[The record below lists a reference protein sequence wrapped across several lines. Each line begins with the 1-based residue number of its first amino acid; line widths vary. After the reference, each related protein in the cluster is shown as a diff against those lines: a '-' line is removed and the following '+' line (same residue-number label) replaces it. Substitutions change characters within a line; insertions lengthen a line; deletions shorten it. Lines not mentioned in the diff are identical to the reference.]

1 MKLRLKINLAFL
13 VTFVIIAGIYGAILY
28 PFEMKRHNAMIEQ
41 IKVSLI
47 SIVEQKKED
56 IANEI
61 FILQKE
67 ALKLSL
73 DDLLEFKDVVSVS
86 VYSPD
91 GKLIATTEDTSPSDL
106 PQSEMTIIEN
116 GLFFVKEVWQNQPVL
131 TYRNSIDVISKKVG
145 LLKLRTTLNEL
156 ERSQRLTFLIFTA
169 LLLTILVV
177 IYGLLNTLL
186 MRSVLRPVYLL
197 NNSMQHIQKSLAG
210 EQDNFMRQYEAEKIE
225 QTFNLMSADLN
236 KYYNSQDEI
245 GTMAQSFKKM
255 NAALKVAY
263 SAIQKAEEN
272 YRGIFE
278 NAVEGIF
285 QITPQGRFISAN
297 PSLARIMGYDSPGDL
312 IKSVTDLALQ
322 CYADKKDYTELSE
335 QIRLQGRVSGFE
347 KQFRRKDGS
356 VFWGTISVIRVSDE
370 NGETRYYEG
379 SFIDITQRKEKER
392 AEKEREA
399 AESATQAKSEFLASM
414 SHEIRTPMN
423 AIIGLT
429 ELALKTHLDAKQKD
443 YLKKV
448 SLSAKSLLGIINDIL
463 DFSKI
468 EAGKLNLE
476 TAPFFLPKVL
486 DKLTSVFYI
495 KTAEKGIELLTHFDE
510 DVPWHLIGDAL
521 RLEQVLI
528 NLVNNAIK
536 FTDHGEILISLDLI
550 KKTSDRVRIRFS
562 VSDTGVGIP
571 ADKISGL
578 FQSFQQADTSTTR
591 KYGGTGLGLAIC
603 KQLAELMQGHIG
615 VESESGKGST
625 FYFEAEFDLQT
636 DVEEEKPVPPPD
648 LACLHVLV
656 AENNPVSSKVI
667 NHMLKSLLFE
677 TTSVTSGEEVLEHL
691 KDADKH
697 YDLSIMAWMLKG
709 MDGITASTML
719 KNDTK
724 LAHTPIIMMSAYDSD
739 GTLARQSEQIGV
751 NAFLTKPL
759 NPSTLFDTIMDV
771 FGYEGLAKY
780 RREKTTA
787 PDVGKME
794 GIRGALILLAE
805 DNEINQQVAVEL
817 LESVGLLVDIATN
830 GQEAVDAEGK
840 KEYDAVLMDIQMPVM
855 DGHEATQA
863 IIKTGSRVPI
873 IAMTAHAMSGEK
885 GKCLKLGMKD
895 YVTKPIDTNQLFNTL
910 IRHIEPREREIPPLP
925 IKTAPDH
932 SETDETDLPIS
943 LPGFDIEAGIARV
956 AGNKQ
961 LYQDLLLKLA
971 QNYHDIDKDIKKAVQ
986 SSDLEEAAKLAHK
999 IKGMAGNLGADAL
1012 QKAAFNLETVLSEE
1026 LTDELNHYL
1035 NIFSEVLDQVVT
1047 SVRALEDEL
1056 KDGDTD
1062 SSDAEDTPV
1071 DIEEVRPLLNR
1082 IADLMVSDYGEAI
1095 NQINNLKR
1103 ILGKSEVKEEFGKLE
1118 TYLEEFNDAE
1128 ALNCLNRIAEKLN
1141 IVLGD

>member
-1 MKLRLKINLAFL
+1 MKLRLKINLSFL

-28 PFEMKRHNAMIEQ
+28 PFEMRRHNAMIEQ

-47 SIVEQKKED
+47 SIVEQKKEE

-73 DDLLEFKDVVSVS
+73 NALLEFKDVVSVS

-91 GKLIATTEDTSPSDL
+91 GKLIVTTEDTSPSDL
-106 PQSEMTIIEN
+106 PQSEMTIIKN
-116 GLFFVKEVWQNQPVL
+116 GLLFVKEVWQDQPVL
-131 TYRNSIDVISKKVG
+131 TYRISIDVISKKVG
-145 LLKLRTTLNEL
+145 FLKMRTTLVEL

-197 NNSMQHIQKSLAG
+197 KNSMRRIQNSLAG
-210 EQDNFMRQYEAEKIE
+210 EQDNHVMQYKAEKIKL
-225 QTFNLMSADLN
+225 TFNEMSAELT
-236 KYYNSQDEI
+236 KAYNSQDEI
-245 GTMAQSFKKM
+245 GSLARSFKQM
-255 NAALKVAY
+255 VSALQVAY
-263 SAIQKAEEN
+263 TGIQKTEAK

-285 QITPQGRFISAN
+285 QIAPPGHFVSAN
-297 PSLARIMGYDSPGDL
+297 PSLARILGYDTPDNL
-312 IKSVTDLALQ
+312 IASVTDIALQ
-322 CYADKKDYTELSE
+322 CYANKEDYTELSE
-335 QIRLQGRVSGFE
+335 QIRLQGRVAGFE

-356 VFWGTISVIRVSDE
+356 IFWGSLSIMRVSDE
-370 NGETRYYEG
+370 NGETHYYEG
-379 SFIDITQRKEKER
+379 SFIDITERKEKER
-392 AEKEREA
+392 AETEREA

-448 SLSAKSLLGIINDIL
+448 SLSANSLLGIINDIL

-468 EAGKLNLE
+468 EAGKLHLE
-476 TAPFFLPKVL
+476 AAPFFLPKVL
-486 DKLTSVFYI
+486 DKLASVFYI

-536 FTDHGEILISLDLI
+536 FTDYGEILISANLV
-550 KKTSDRVRIRFS
+550 KKNSDYVRIRFS

-571 ADKISGL
+571 SDKISRL
-578 FQSFQQADTSTTR
+578 FQSFQQADSSTTR

-603 KQLAELMQGHIG
+603 KRLAELMQGHIG

-625 FYFEAEFDLQT
+625 FYFEAKFGLPT
-636 DVEEEKPVPPPD
+636 DVETQKPITPPD
-648 LACLHVLV
+648 LAGLRVLV
-656 AENNPVSSKVI
+656 AENNPVSAKVI
-667 NHMLKSLLFE
+667 NHMLKSLSFK
-677 TTSVTSGEEVLEHL
+677 TASVTSGEEVLEHL
-691 KDADKH
+691 KDADRH
-697 YDLSIMAWMLKG
+697 YDLTIMAWILKG
-709 MDGITASTML
+709 MDGITASTMV
-719 KNDTK
+719 KNDPE

-739 GTLARQSEQIGV
+739 GTVARQSEQIGV

-787 PDVGKME
+787 PDAGKME
-794 GIRGALILLAE
+794 GIRGGLILLAE

-817 LESVGLLVDIATN
+817 LESVGLVVDVAVN
-830 GQEAVDAEGK
+830 GQEAVDAAGK
-840 KEYDAVLMDIQMPVM
+840 KEYDVVLMDIQMPVM
-855 DGHEATQA
+855 DGYEATKA
-863 IIKTGSRVPI
+863 IIKMGLPVPI

-895 YVTKPIDTNQLFNTL
+895 YVTKPIDTSQLFNTL
-910 IRHIEPREREIPPLP
+910 IRHIEPRERETPPLP
-925 IKTAPDH
+925 IKTASDH
-932 SETDETDLPIS
+932 AGTDETDLPIS
-943 LPGFDIEAGIARV
+943 LPGFDIESGIARV
-956 AGNKQ
+956 AGNKR

-971 QNYHDIDKDIKKAVQ
+971 KNYHNIDKDIKKAVQ
-986 SSDLEEAAKLAHK
+986 SSDLEEASKQAHK

-1012 QKAAFNLETVLSEE
+1012 QKAAFNLETVLSEA

-1035 NIFSEVLDQVVT
+1035 NIFSEVLDQAVT
-1047 SVRALEDEL
+1047 SINDLENALKGDE
-1056 KDGDTD
+1056 TD
-1062 SSDAEDTPV
+1062 SLDAEDVPIDV
-1071 DIEEVRPLLNR
+1071 EKVQPLLNQ
-1082 IADLMVSDYGEAI
+1082 IADLMISDYGEAI
-1095 NQINNLKR
+1095 NQINNLKH
-1103 ILGKSEVKEEFGKLE
+1103 ILGKSEVKDEFGKLE
-1118 TYLEEFNDAE
+1118 LYLEEFNDAE
-1128 ALNCLNRIAEKLN
+1128 ALNCLHRIAEKLN